1 MRTLLLVAALASTLG
16 ISAQQQQPT
25 TATKPMPA
33 RVSPEQKAEKLTAE
47 MAQQLQLSE
56 EQTTQVGQINKD
68 HQQAMAQ
75 LKQAGLDEQAM
86 EARATVLRNN
96 YDARLKSVLTAEQ
109 YTTYLAARKEKRDA
123 AATKQQQM
131 STKTTVK

>member
-25 TATKPMPA
+25 TATKPVPA

-56 EQTTQVGQINKD
+56 EQTNQVGQINKD

-86 EARATVLRNN
+86 EVRATVLRNK

-109 YTTYLAARKEKRDA
+109 YTAYVAACKEKRDS

>member
-25 TATKPMPA
+25 TATKPVPA

-86 EARATVLRNN
+86 EVRATVLRNN
-96 YDARLKSVLTAEQ
+96 YDARLKSVLTADQ
-109 YTTYLAARKEKRDA
+109 YTTYVAARKEKRDA

-131 STKTTVK
+131 STKTSVK

>member
-25 TATKPMPA
+25 TATKPVPA

-56 EQTTQVGQINKD
+56 EQTNQVGQINKD

-96 YDARLKSVLTAEQ
+96 YDARLKSVLTADQ
-109 YTTYLAARKEKRDA
+109 YTTYVAARKEKRDA

-131 STKTTVK
+131 STKTSVK

>member
-25 TATKPMPA
+25 TATKPVPA

-47 MAQQLQLSE
+47 MTQQLQLSE

-68 HQQAMAQ
+68 HQQAMVQ

-96 YDARLKSVLTAEQ
+96 YDARLKSVLTADQ
-109 YTTYLAARKEKRDA
+109 YTTYVAARKEKRDA

>member
-1 MRTLLLVAALASTLG
+1 MRTLFLVAALASTLG

-25 TATKPMPA
+25 TAAKPVPSQ
-33 RVSPEQKAEKLTAE
+33 VSPDQKAEKLTAE
-47 MAQQLQLSE
+47 MAQQLQLTE

-68 HQQAMAQ
+68 HVNAMAQ

-86 EARATVLRNN
+86 EARASVLRNK

-109 YTTYLAARKEKRDA
+109 YTAFVAARKEKRDA

>member
-25 TATKPMPA
+25 TATKPVAAQM
-33 RVSPEQKAEKLTAE
+33 SPDQKAEKLTAE
-47 MAQQLQLSE
+47 MAQQLQLST

-68 HQQAMAQ
+68 HLNAMAQ
-75 LKQAGLDEQAM
+75 LKQAGLDQQAM
-86 EARATVLRNN
+86 EARATVLRDK
-96 YDARLKSVLTAEQ
+96 YDARMKSVLTADQ
-109 YTTYLAARKEKRDA
+109 YTAYVAARKEKRDA

>member
-25 TATKPMPA
+25 TATKPVPA

-56 EQTTQVGQINKD
+56 EQTNQVGQINKD

-86 EARATVLRNN
+86 EVRATVLRNN
-96 YDARLKSVLTAEQ
+96 YDARLKSVLTADQ
-109 YTTYLAARKEKRDA
+109 YTTYVAARKEKRDA

-131 STKTTVK
+131 STKTSVK

>member
-1 MRTLLLVAALASTLG
+1 MRTLFLVAALASTLG

-25 TATKPMPA
+25 TAAKPVPA
-33 RVSPEQKAEKLTAE
+33 QVSPDQKAEKLTAE
-47 MAQQLQLSE
+47 MAQQLRLSE

-68 HQQAMAQ
+68 HLNAMAQ
-75 LKQAGLDEQAM
+75 LKQAGLDEKAM
-86 EARATVLRNN
+86 EARATVLRDK
-96 YDARLKSVLTAEQ
+96 YDARIKSVLTAEQ
-109 YTTYLAARKEKRDA
+109 YTTYVAARKEKRDA